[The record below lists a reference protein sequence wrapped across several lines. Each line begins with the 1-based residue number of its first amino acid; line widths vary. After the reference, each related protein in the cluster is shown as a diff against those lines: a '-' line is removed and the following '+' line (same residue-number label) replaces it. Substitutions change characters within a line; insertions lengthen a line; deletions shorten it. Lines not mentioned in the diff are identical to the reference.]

1 MSAGWAIRFAAET
14 AMRLPFQHLSSSTYP
29 KNIPSCAGLFLAAR
43 KAADA
48 TGSEK
53 ERPTRRRNRAHRLGP
68 HPSVSHHRL
77 AFRRHLLLW
86 QVVLVLRS
94 IGHSRSFG
102 RREPTL
108 VMVLERP
115 DHDVSRILD
124 RVQRDPE
131 VPDLEFDAI
140 YPEWVRRLSEHHW
153 TPLSVCVRAA
163 ELLGSHDGATILD
176 VGSGAGKFCLI
187 GGARSAARFVGVE
200 QRPRLVDVSR
210 RIARRA
216 GLRNVEFIHGNVMSL
231 DWGRFDG
238 FYLFNPFYEHVIDY
252 QPRIDEPIVVSPHLF
267 TNYVVTTC
275 VKL

>member
-1 MSAGWAIRFAAET
+1 
-14 AMRLPFQHLSSSTYP
+14 
-29 KNIPSCAGLFLAAR
+29 
-43 KAADA
+43 
-48 TGSEK
+48 
-53 ERPTRRRNRAHRLGP
+53 
-68 HPSVSHHRL
+68 
-77 AFRRHLLLW
+77 
-86 QVVLVLRS
+86 
-94 IGHSRSFG
+94 
-102 RREPTL
+102 
-108 VMVLERP
+108 MVLERP

-275 VKL
+275 VKLFGAKPGARVVSYHGFGGPMPRGFRRILREPAGSEFLELWEKQREPLPPLEGAG